1 MFLTVFL
8 YVMIFI
14 VALLLITLI
23 MIQPSK
29 SGGMGAAFG
38 GIGESVFG
46 GKAGSHLTKS
56 TVVLTTIF
64 FVVALALA
72 AVIGHRGAGASKIVE
87 QAAQKDAA
95 VKSDEK
101 PAAAV
106 SGASAQNAEK
116 PAVAPEKK
124 SEAAPAKKP
133 AAAPAKAPAKKPAAA
148 PAKKPAAAP
157 AKAPAKAK

>member
-56 TVVLTTIF
+56 TVVMTAIF
-64 FVVALALA
+64 FVVALILA
-72 AVIGHRGAGASKIVE
+72 AVIGHRDDSG
-87 QAAQKDAA
+87 
-95 VKSDEK
+95 KSSSVMDRVREK
-101 PAAAV
+101 AAA
-106 SGASAQNAEK
+106 AE
-116 PAVAPEKK
+116 V
-124 SEAAPAKKP
+124 AAPAIETP
-133 AAAPAKAPAKKPAAA
+133 AAEAPAPASQQRTSASTPQLLRYISRIRAL
-148 PAKKPAAAP
+148 
-157 AKAPAKAK
+157 